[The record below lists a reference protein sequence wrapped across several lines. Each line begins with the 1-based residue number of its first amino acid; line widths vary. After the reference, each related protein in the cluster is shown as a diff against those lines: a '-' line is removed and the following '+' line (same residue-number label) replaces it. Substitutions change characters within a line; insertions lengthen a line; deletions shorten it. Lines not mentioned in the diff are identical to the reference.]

1 MCDPDVISDTVLA
14 TVSGELRP
22 SSDNVISNRFAQRIQ
37 PVARFTRATPRFV
50 QKAENLLRT
59 TRSTFDH
66 RFKDPTLQ
74 RFSASVPDPAGSRAE
89 NVFRPARS
97 YQGLVAGVQSSN
109 GKVDHWA

>member
-74 RFSASVPDPAGSRAE
+74 RFSASARQCRIQLVRALKM
-89 NVFRPARS
+89 FFG
-97 YQGLVAGVQSSN
+97 QLGHT
-109 GKVDHWA
+109 KVL